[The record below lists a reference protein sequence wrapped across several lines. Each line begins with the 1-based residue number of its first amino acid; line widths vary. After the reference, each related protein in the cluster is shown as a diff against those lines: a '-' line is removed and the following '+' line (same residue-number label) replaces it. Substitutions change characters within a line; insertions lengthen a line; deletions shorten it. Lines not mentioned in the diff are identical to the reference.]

1 MELVEEEYPR
11 EWVPV
16 DSPQVT
22 AGEGRLGKQAIIE
35 DSIAKVGV
43 QLKSIRRAE
52 SMVPGRKAHHT
63 GGCRRRE
70 EELDAVGWFGGI
82 DQHHYHPR
90 AVSHVR

>member
-1 MELVEEEYPR
+1 MELVEEKYPR

-22 AGEGRLGKQAIIE
+22 AGEGRLGTQASVE

-43 QLKSIRRAE
+43 QLKSVRRVGDV
-52 SMVPGRKAHHT
+52 VPGQRAHHT

-70 EELDAVGWFGGI
+70 EELNVVGWFGGI
-82 DQHHYHPR
+82 G
-90 AVSHVR
+90 SHGITTPTPS